1 MAHFGVVPTNCA
13 LPRTVRMDDSKSNDG
28 PMLRHAKELEHYE
41 LRARDGKIGHVD
53 DFFFDDRTWTV
64 RYLVVDTGTWLDS
77 RKVLISPTAVS
88 RAEWDKKCLP
98 VNLTQEQVRNS
109 PSIDTEVPVSREH
122 EAALTQYYNWPAYWG
137 AAGFPEM
144 GFALPIAPIL
154 PANIPAA
161 HANDRHESGGASA
174 SSAAQESRDARGGT
188 AVHEDR
194 HLRSVRAV
202 TGHGI
207 EATDG
212 AIGHVD
218 DFLIDDRSWEIRYL
232 IVDTRNW
239 WPGKKVILAPQ
250 WIHEVGWDEA
260 KVRVDLARAVIK
272 SSPAYDPTQQ
282 VTPDYAGQLHRHYG
296 RPPPPPPTAYF

>member
-1 MAHFGVVPTNCA
+1 
-13 LPRTVRMDDSKSNDG
+13 
-28 PMLRHAKELEHYE
+28 MLRHAKELEHYE
-41 LRARDGKIGHVD
+41 LRARDGKIGHVQ

-64 RYLVVDTGTWLDS
+64 RYLVVDTGTWLNS

-88 RAEWDKKCLP
+88 RAEWDKKLLP
-98 VNLTQEQVRNS
+98 VDLTQEQVRNS
-109 PSIDTEVPVSREH
+109 PSIDTEAPVSREH

-137 AAGFPEM
+137 AAGFPDV
-144 GFALPIAPIL
+144 GFLPMAPLMPPDIAGAGGSDNPDL
-154 PANIPAA
+154 AA
-161 HANDRHESGGASA
+161 RRSER
-174 SSAAQESRDARGGT
+174 ESRTGAG
-188 AVHEDR
+188 VHDDR

-202 TGHGI
+202 TGNAI

-218 DFLIDDRSWEIRYL
+218 DFLIDDRSWEVRYL

-260 KVRVDLARAVIK
+260 KVYVDLTRTSIK
-272 SSPAYDPTQQ
+272 SSPAYDPTEQ
-282 VTPDYAGQLHRHYG
+282 VTPDYAGQLHKHYG
-296 RPPPPPPTAYF
+296 RPPPPPTAYF